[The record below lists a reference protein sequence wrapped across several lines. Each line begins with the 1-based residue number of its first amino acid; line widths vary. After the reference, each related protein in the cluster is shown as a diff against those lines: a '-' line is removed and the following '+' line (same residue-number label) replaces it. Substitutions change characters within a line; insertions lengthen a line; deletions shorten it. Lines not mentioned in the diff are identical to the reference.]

1 MKTKFLNYRAVLII
15 AIVTL
20 ITACH
25 SGQKNSSAVADSA
38 NQKQIAKNDS
48 ANKAQVNASDSALKA
63 KKTLQDDASKFL
75 VKSYESGMYEI
86 QLSQLAA
93 TRALEPDVKKLAA
106 DLIPAHTAINSK
118 MRSIAAAANFV
129 LPTAVDKDH
138 QKDIDDMAKLSG
150 AGFDKKY
157 INTIVSG
164 HEKSVNSYKDAY
176 KNLSPGDT
184 KTFAGETL
192 PKIEDHLTMAKKVKD
207 RIK

>member
-15 AIVTL
+15 AIVML

-93 TRALEPDVKKLAA
+93 THALEPDVKKLAA

-118 MRSIAAAANFV
+118 MSAIAAAANFI
-129 LPTAVDKDH
+129 LPTAVDTDH
-138 QKDIDDMAKLSG
+138 QKDLDDMAKLNG
-150 AGFDKKY
+150 ADFDKKY

-164 HEKSVNSYKDAY
+164 HEKSVSSYKDAY